1 MVKNT
6 LFLFVAVALFFV
18 SACSDDDGPSV
29 VDVDSPQV
37 TISDDGNVDGTIL
50 LPGDTIRISVQGQ
63 AGTNPMEHVRFLEN
77 DERIVNFTTR
87 LFVNDSLSPS
97 TQLTIDPESSI
108 AQSFDM
114 DVIILAP
121 ELGGD
126 YLLEVEIADADEN
139 ASRASL
145 NYFVKDVVEISG
157 VLENAAKTDS
167 TGGLDLSTGT
177 GAGSSD
183 INADI
188 VDFGNNP
195 DGSWQQR
202 IATLDTNIVRDE
214 RPFQLVFFEGGL
226 DFENILTKAQVRERF
241 EEGEIVEDSGRE
253 VEEGE
258 VYAVRRVDDYFLFRV
273 SEVNNSP
280 GDNNDSYTFLIKA
293 GQ

>member
-1 MVKNT
+1 MLKNT

-29 VDVDSPQV
+29 VDVDNPQV

-63 AGTNPMEHVRFLEN
+63 AGTNPMEHVRFFEN
-77 DERIVNFTTR
+77 DERLGNFTTR
-87 LFVNDSLSPS
+87 LFVNDSLSPA

-114 DVIILAP
+114 DVMILAP

-157 VLENAAKTDS
+157 VLENAEKSDS
-167 TGGLDLSTGT
+167 TGGLDLESGTGT
-177 GAGSSD
+177 GASD
-183 INADI
+183 NTAEI
-188 VDFGNNP
+188 VDLGNNS
-195 DGSWQQR
+195 DGSWRQR
-202 IATLDTNIVRDE
+202 IATLDTNMVDD
-214 RPFQLVFFEGGL
+214 RPFQLAFFEGGL
-226 DFENILTKAQVRERF
+226 DFESILTKAQVRERF

-258 VYAVRRVDDYFLFRV
+258 VYAVRRIDDYFLFRV